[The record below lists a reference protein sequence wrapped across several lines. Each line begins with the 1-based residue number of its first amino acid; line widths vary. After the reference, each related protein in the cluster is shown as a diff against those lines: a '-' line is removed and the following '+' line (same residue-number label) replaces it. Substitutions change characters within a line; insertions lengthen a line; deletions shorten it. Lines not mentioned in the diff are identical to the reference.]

1 MAAIQFGQYPGIQP
15 YYPNQ
20 VRPAAPAADDAQVR
34 KVAEQTQQPQPQ
46 ELDRKPEAQAIERID
61 VHEIAPQDVSLSFVK
76 NSEYATIGTQSDLKS
91 LDMQKAISDMQR
103 DSVLQDYQYFVGS
116 SDDLLKF
123 EDEDGKVFLK

>member
-15 YYPNQ
+15 YYSHQ
-20 VRPAAPAADDAQVR
+20 VRPVAPADDAQVR
-34 KVAEQTQQPQPQ
+34 KVAEQTQQPNPQ
-46 ELDRKPEAQAIERID
+46 ELERKPEPQAIERID
-61 VHEIAPQDVSLSFVK
+61 VHAIAPQDVSLSFVK
-76 NSEYATIGTQSDLKS
+76 NSEYASIGTQSDLKS

-103 DSVLQDYQYFVGS
+103 DSVLQDYQYFIGS